1 MDCDFKGKHCVILLQ
16 FEDNLIIGN
25 LTLQVTKNDEKVL
38 QKETELKEITEKL
51 QKHETE
57 VQNLDKQYQQ
67 ALEEKNILAEQL
79 QAETE
84 LCAEAEEMRAR
95 LAARKQEMEEIIHD
109 MEARIEE
116 EEEKVIKSAEDKKKL
131 QQHIQVTTS
140 TLLWNQLMTKLSL
153 FVNRTWRS
161 SWRRKKQPAKS
172 SKLKKFRLRPR

>member
-1 MDCDFKGKHCVILLQ
+1 M
-16 FEDNLIIGN
+16 
-25 LTLQVTKNDEKVL
+25 
-38 QKETELKEITEKL
+38 KEITEKL

-131 QQHIQVTTS
+131 QQHIQVTYCTY
-140 TLLWNQLMTKLSL
+140 L
-153 FVNRTWRS
+153 FCHLANFYLTG
-161 SWRRKKQPAKS
+161 
-172 SKLKKFRLRPR
+172 LRGAT